1 MNTFHFSTDWA
12 TSLLILAS
20 ILLLIL
26 CFILFFVRRKREK
39 TQPKENPA
47 SESVIR
53 DQEEDQDPIKQG
65 EKILQDEK
73 PVQKILTEKVAQVEE
88 IMPPT
93 PVSMKRGAVKPDF
106 RKTFLHPTPFQ
117 RRGSVYL
124 SMETKRR
131 IHCVVQ
137 RIGEGNLT
145 VTDYVENI
153 MRHHLDLYR
162 DDINRINRTRNF
174 KDLV

>member
-26 CFILFFVRRKREK
+26 CFILFLVRRKREK
-39 TQPKENPA
+39 PLPKENPE
-47 SESVIR
+47 SESVVR
-53 DQEEDQDPIKQG
+53 NQEENQCPIEQVKKIPDEEPVRIVLAEEVARV
-65 EKILQDEK
+65 EK
-73 PVQKILTEKVAQVEE
+73 

-93 PVSMKRGAVKPDF
+93 PVSPKRGAVKPDF

-124 SMETKRR
+124 SIETKRR
-131 IHCVVQ
+131 IHSVVQ

>member
-12 TSLLILAS
+12 ASMLILAS

-26 CFILFFVRRKREK
+26 CYILFLVRRNREK
-39 TQPKENPA
+39 ALPKDNSAMETVARN
-47 SESVIR
+47 
-53 DQEEDQDPIKQG
+53 QEEDQHLIEQG
-65 EKILQDEK
+65 EKIPD
-73 PVQKILTEKVAQVEE
+73 EKVAQVEE
-88 IMPPT
+88 IIPLP
-93 PVSMKRGAVKPDF
+93 PVSTKRGTVKPDF

-131 IHCVVQ
+131 IHSVVQ

-162 DDINRINRTRNF
+162 DEINRINRTRNF

>member
-12 TSLLILAS
+12 ASLLILAS

-26 CFILFFVRRKREK
+26 CFILFRRKREK

-47 SESVIR
+47 SESVVR
-53 DQEEDQDPIKQG
+53 DQEEAPGSIEQS
-65 EKILQDEK
+65 EKIPDEK
-73 PVQKILTEKVAQVEE
+73 PVQNILTEKVAQVEE
-88 IMPPT
+88 IIPLP
-93 PVSMKRGAVKPDF
+93 PVSIKRGAVKPDF

-131 IHCVVQ
+131 IHSVVQ

-162 DDINRINRTRNF
+162 DEINRINRTRNF

>member
-39 TQPKENPA
+39 TQPKVNSV
-47 SESVIR
+47 SESVVR
-53 DQEEDQDPIKQG
+53 DQEEDLDPIEQS
-65 EKILQDEK
+65 EKIPDEK
-73 PVQKILTEKVAQVEE
+73 PVQNILTEKVAQVE
-88 IMPPT
+88 IIPLP
-93 PVSMKRGAVKPDF
+93 PVSIKRGAVKPDF

-131 IHCVVQ
+131 IHSVVQ

-162 DDINRINRTRNF
+162 DEINRINRTRNF

>member
-12 TSLLILAS
+12 ASLLILAS

-26 CFILFFVRRKREK
+26 CFILFRRKREK

-47 SESVIR
+47 SESVVR

-65 EKILQDEK
+65 EKIPDEK

-88 IMPPT
+88 IIPLP
-93 PVSMKRGAVKPDF
+93 PVSTKRGAVKPDF

-124 SMETKRR
+124 SLETKRR
-131 IHCVVQ
+131 IHSVVQ

-162 DDINRINRTRNF
+162 DEINRINRTQNF

>member
-26 CFILFFVRRKREK
+26 CFILFRRKREK

-47 SESVIR
+47 SESVVR
-53 DQEEDQDPIKQG
+53 DQEEAPGSIEQS
-65 EKILQDEK
+65 EKIPDEE
-73 PVQKILTEKVAQVEE
+73 PVQIVLTEKVARVEE
-88 IMPPT
+88 IIPLP
-93 PVSMKRGAVKPDF
+93 PVSIKRGTVKPDF

-131 IHCVVQ
+131 IHSVVQ

-162 DDINRINRTRNF
+162 DEINRINRTRNF

>member
-12 TSLLILAS
+12 ASLLILAS

-39 TQPKENPA
+39 TQPKVN
-47 SESVIR
+47 SVSGSVVR
-53 DQEEDQDPIKQG
+53 DQEEDQNPIEQG
-65 EKILQDEK
+65 EKILPDEK

-124 SMETKRR
+124 SMETKRQ
-131 IHCVVQ
+131 IHSVVQ

>member
-12 TSLLILAS
+12 ASLLILAS

-47 SESVIR
+47 SESVVR
-53 DQEEDQDPIKQG
+53 DQEEAPGSIEQS
-65 EKILQDEK
+65 EKIPDEE
-73 PVQKILTEKVAQVEE
+73 PVQIVLTEKVARVKE
-88 IMPPT
+88 IIPLP
-93 PVSMKRGAVKPDF
+93 PVSIKRGTVKPDF

-131 IHCVVQ
+131 IHSVVQ

>member
-1 MNTFHFSTDWA
+1 M
-12 TSLLILAS
+12 LILAS

-26 CFILFFVRRKREK
+26 CFILFLVRRKREK
-39 TQPKENPA
+39 IQPKENPE
-47 SESVIR
+47 SESVVR
-53 DQEEDQDPIKQG
+53 NQEEDQKPIEQD
-65 EKILQDEK
+65 EKILPDEK
-73 PVQKILTEKVAQVEE
+73 PVQIILAEEVAQVEE
-88 IMPPT
+88 EIPSS
-93 PVSMKRGAVKPDF
+93 PVTTKRGAVKPDF

-131 IHCVVQ
+131 IHSVVQ

-162 DDINRINRTRNF
+162 DEINRINRTRNF

>member
-12 TSLLILAS
+12 ASLLILAS

-26 CFILFFVRRKREK
+26 CFILFRRKREK

-47 SESVIR
+47 SESVVR
-53 DQEEDQDPIKQG
+53 DQEEDQDPIEQS
-65 EKILQDEK
+65 EKIPDEK
-73 PVQKILTEKVAQVEE
+73 PVQNILTEKVAQVEE
-88 IMPPT
+88 IIPLP
-93 PVSMKRGAVKPDF
+93 PVSIKRGAVKPDF

-131 IHCVVQ
+131 IHSVVQ

>member
-12 TSLLILAS
+12 ASLLILAS

-26 CFILFFVRRKREK
+26 CFILFRRKREK

-47 SESVIR
+47 SESVVR
-53 DQEEDQDPIKQG
+53 DQEEDQDPIEQS
-65 EKILQDEK
+65 EKIPDEK
-73 PVQKILTEKVAQVEE
+73 PVQIVLTEKVAQVEE
-88 IMPPT
+88 IIPLP
-93 PVSMKRGAVKPDF
+93 PVSIKRGAVKPDF

-124 SMETKRR
+124 SLETKRR
-131 IHCVVQ
+131 IHSVVQ

>member
-39 TQPKENPA
+39 TQPKVNSV
-47 SESVIR
+47 SESVVR
-53 DQEEDQDPIKQG
+53 DQEEDQDPIEQS
-65 EKILQDEK
+65 EKIPDEK
-73 PVQKILTEKVAQVEE
+73 PVQNILTEKVAQVEE
-88 IMPPT
+88 IIPLPPI
-93 PVSMKRGAVKPDF
+93 SIKRGAVKPDF

-117 RRGSVYL
+117 RRASVYL

-131 IHCVVQ
+131 IHSVVQ

>member
-12 TSLLILAS
+12 ASLLILAS

-26 CFILFFVRRKREK
+26 CFTLFFVRRKREN
-39 TQPKENPA
+39 TQPKVNPA
-47 SESVIR
+47 SESVVR
-53 DQEEDQDPIKQG
+53 DQEEDPGSIEHG
-65 EKILQDEK
+65 EKIPDEK
-73 PVQKILTEKVAQVEE
+73 PVQNILTEKVAQVEE
-88 IMPPT
+88 IMPLS
-93 PVSMKRGAVKPDF
+93 PVSTKRGAVKPDF
-106 RKTFLHPTPFQ
+106 RETFLHPTPFQ

-124 SMETKRR
+124 SLETKRR
-131 IHCVVQ
+131 IHNVVQ

>member
-12 TSLLILAS
+12 ASLLILAS

-26 CFILFFVRRKREK
+26 CFILFRRKREK

-47 SESVIR
+47 SESVVR
-53 DQEEDQDPIKQG
+53 DQEEAPGSIEQS
-65 EKILQDEK
+65 EKIPDEK
-73 PVQKILTEKVAQVEE
+73 PVQNILTEKVAQVEE
-88 IMPPT
+88 IIPLP
-93 PVSMKRGAVKPDF
+93 PVSIKRGTVKPDF

-131 IHCVVQ
+131 IHSVVQ

-162 DDINRINRTRNF
+162 DEINRINRTRNF

>member
-39 TQPKENPA
+39 TQPKVNSV
-47 SESVIR
+47 SESVVR
-53 DQEEDQDPIKQG
+53 DQEEDQDPIEQG
-65 EKILQDEK
+65 EKIPDEE
-73 PVQKILTEKVAQVEE
+73 PVRIVLAEEVARVEE
-88 IMPPT
+88 IMPPI
-93 PVSMKRGAVKPDF
+93 PVSTKRGAVKPDF

-124 SMETKRR
+124 SLETKRR
-131 IHCVVQ
+131 IHSVVQ

-162 DDINRINRTRNF
+162 DDINRINRARNF

>member
-12 TSLLILAS
+12 ASLLILAS

-26 CFILFFVRRKREK
+26 CFILFRRKREK

-47 SESVIR
+47 SESVVR
-53 DQEEDQDPIKQG
+53 DQEEDQDPIEQS
-65 EKILQDEK
+65 EKSPDEK
-73 PVQKILTEKVAQVEE
+73 PVQNILTEKVAQVEE
-88 IMPPT
+88 IIPLP
-93 PVSMKRGAVKPDF
+93 PVSIKRGAVKPDF

-131 IHCVVQ
+131 IHSVVQ

>member
-39 TQPKENPA
+39 TQPKVNSV
-47 SESVIR
+47 SESVVR
-53 DQEEDQDPIKQG
+53 DQEEDQDPIEQS
-65 EKILQDEK
+65 EKIPDEK
-73 PVQKILTEKVAQVEE
+73 PVQNILTEKVAQVEE
-88 IMPPT
+88 IIPLP
-93 PVSMKRGAVKPDF
+93 PVSIKRGAVKPDF
-106 RKTFLHPTPFQ
+106 RKTFLHPTPLQ

>member
-12 TSLLILAS
+12 ASLLILAS

-26 CFILFFVRRKREK
+26 CYILFLVRRNREK
-39 TQPKENPA
+39 ALPKDNSAMETVARN
-47 SESVIR
+47 
-53 DQEEDQDPIKQG
+53 QEEDQHLIEQG
-65 EKILQDEK
+65 EKIPDEE
-73 PVQKILTEKVAQVEE
+73 PVQIVLTEKVARVEE
-88 IMPPT
+88 IMPPI
-93 PVSMKRGAVKPDF
+93 PVSTKRGAVKPDF

-131 IHCVVQ
+131 IHSVVQ

-162 DDINRINRTRNF
+162 DEINRINRTRNF

>member
-39 TQPKENPA
+39 TQPKVNSV
-47 SESVIR
+47 SESVVR
-53 DQEEDQDPIKQG
+53 DQEEDQDPIEQS
-65 EKILQDEK
+65 EKIPDEK
-73 PVQKILTEKVAQVEE
+73 PVQNILTEKVAQVEE
-88 IMPPT
+88 IIPLP
-93 PVSMKRGAVKPDF
+93 PVSIKRGAVKPDF

-117 RRGSVYL
+117 RRGRVYL

-131 IHCVVQ
+131 IHSVVQ

>member
-1 MNTFHFSTDWA
+1 MNTFHFSIDWA

-39 TQPKENPA
+39 TQPKLNSV
-47 SESVIR
+47 SESVVR
-53 DQEEDQDPIKQG
+53 DQEEDQNPIEQG
-65 EKILQDEK
+65 EKIPDEK
-73 PVQKILTEKVAQVEE
+73 PVQNILTEKVVQVVEKL
-88 IMPPT
+88 PVL
-93 PVSMKRGAVKPDF
+93 PVSIKRGTVKPDF

-131 IHCVVQ
+131 IHSVVQ

-162 DDINRINRTRNF
+162 DDINRINRARNF

>member
-12 TSLLILAS
+12 ASLLILAS

-26 CFILFFVRRKREK
+26 CFILFRRKREK

-47 SESVIR
+47 SESVVR
-53 DQEEDQDPIKQG
+53 DQEEDQDPIEQG
-65 EKILQDEK
+65 EKIQDEK
-73 PVQKILTEKVAQVEE
+73 PVQNILTEKVAQVEE
-88 IMPPT
+88 IIPLP
-93 PVSMKRGAVKPDF
+93 PVSIKRGAVKPDF

-131 IHCVVQ
+131 IHSVVQ

>member
-1 MNTFHFSTDWA
+1 M
-12 TSLLILAS
+12 
-20 ILLLIL
+20 
-26 CFILFFVRRKREK
+26 
-39 TQPKENPA
+39 
-47 SESVIR
+47 
-53 DQEEDQDPIKQG
+53 
-65 EKILQDEK
+65 
-73 PVQKILTEKVAQVEE
+73 EE
-88 IMPPT
+88 IIPLP
-93 PVSMKRGAVKPDF
+93 PVSIKRGAVKPDF

-131 IHCVVQ
+131 IHSVVQ

>member
-12 TSLLILAS
+12 ASLLILAS

-26 CFILFFVRRKREK
+26 CFILFRRKREK

-47 SESVIR
+47 SESVVR
-53 DQEEDQDPIKQG
+53 DQEEDQDPIEQS
-65 EKILQDEK
+65 EKIPDEE
-73 PVQKILTEKVAQVEE
+73 PVQIVLTEKVAQVEE
-88 IMPPT
+88 IIPLP
-93 PVSMKRGAVKPDF
+93 PVSIKRGAVKPDF

-131 IHCVVQ
+131 IHSVVQ

-162 DDINRINRTRNF
+162 DDINRINRARNF

>member
-47 SESVIR
+47 SESVVR
-53 DQEEDQDPIKQG
+53 DQEEDQ
-65 EKILQDEK
+65 E
-73 PVQKILTEKVAQVEE
+73 
-88 IMPPT
+88 PPT

-131 IHCVVQ
+131 IHSVVQ

>member
-1 MNTFHFSTDWA
+1 METVARN
-12 TSLLILAS
+12 
-20 ILLLIL
+20 
-26 CFILFFVRRKREK
+26 
-39 TQPKENPA
+39 
-47 SESVIR
+47 
-53 DQEEDQDPIKQG
+53 QEEDLCPIEQVKKIPNEEPVRIVLAEEVARV
-65 EKILQDEK
+65 EK
-73 PVQKILTEKVAQVEE
+73 

-93 PVSMKRGAVKPDF
+93 PVSPKRGAVKPDF

-124 SMETKRR
+124 SIETKRR
-131 IHCVVQ
+131 IHSVVQ

>member
-39 TQPKENPA
+39 PLPKENPE
-47 SESVIR
+47 SESVVR
-53 DQEEDQDPIKQG
+53 NQEEDQCPIEQVKKIPDEEPVRIVLAEEVARV
-65 EKILQDEK
+65 EK
-73 PVQKILTEKVAQVEE
+73 

-93 PVSMKRGAVKPDF
+93 PVSPKRGAVKPDF
-106 RKTFLHPTPFQ
+106 RKTFLHSTPFQ

-124 SMETKRR
+124 SIETKRR
-131 IHCVVQ
+131 IHSVVQ

>member
-12 TSLLILAS
+12 ASLLILAS

-26 CFILFFVRRKREK
+26 CFILFRRKREK

-47 SESVIR
+47 SESVVR
-53 DQEEDQDPIKQG
+53 DQEEAPGSIEQS
-65 EKILQDEK
+65 EKIPDEK
-73 PVQKILTEKVAQVEE
+73 PVQNILTEKVAQVEE
-88 IMPPT
+88 IIPLP
-93 PVSMKRGAVKPDF
+93 PVSIKRGTVKPDF

-131 IHCVVQ
+131 IHSVVQ

-162 DDINRINRTRNF
+162 DDINRINRARNF

>member
-73 PVQKILTEKVAQVEE
+73 PVQKFSPRRSPKW
-88 IMPPT
+88 
-93 PVSMKRGAVKPDF
+93 KR
-106 RKTFLHPTPFQ
+106 
-117 RRGSVYL
+117 
-124 SMETKRR
+124 
-131 IHCVVQ
+131 
-137 RIGEGNLT
+137 
-145 VTDYVENI
+145 
-153 MRHHLDLYR
+153 
-162 DDINRINRTRNF
+162 
-174 KDLV
+174 

>member
-12 TSLLILAS
+12 ASLLILAS

-26 CFILFFVRRKREK
+26 CFILFRRKREK

-47 SESVIR
+47 SESVVR
-53 DQEEDQDPIKQG
+53 DQEEDQDPIEQS
-65 EKILQDEK
+65 EKIPDEK
-73 PVQKILTEKVAQVEE
+73 PVQNMLTEKVAQVEE
-88 IMPPT
+88 IIPLP
-93 PVSMKRGAVKPDF
+93 PVSIKRGAVKPDF

-131 IHCVVQ
+131 IHSVVQ

>member
-12 TSLLILAS
+12 ASLLILAS

-26 CFILFFVRRKREK
+26 CFILFRRKREK

-47 SESVIR
+47 SESVVR
-53 DQEEDQDPIKQG
+53 DQEEAPGSIEQS
-65 EKILQDEK
+65 EKIPDEE
-73 PVQKILTEKVAQVEE
+73 PVQIVLTEKVARVEE
-88 IMPPT
+88 IIPLP
-93 PVSMKRGAVKPDF
+93 PVSIKRGTVKPDF

-131 IHCVVQ
+131 IHSVVQ

-162 DDINRINRTRNF
+162 DEINRINRTRNF

>member
-1 MNTFHFSTDWA
+1 MNTFHFPTDWA

-39 TQPKENPA
+39 TQPKVNSV
-47 SESVIR
+47 SESVVR
-53 DQEEDQDPIKQG
+53 DQEEDQDPIEQS
-65 EKILQDEK
+65 EKIPDEK
-73 PVQKILTEKVAQVEE
+73 PVQNILTEKVAQVEE
-88 IMPPT
+88 IIPLP
-93 PVSMKRGAVKPDF
+93 PVSIKRGAVKPDF

-117 RRGSVYL
+117 RR
-124 SMETKRR
+124 
-131 IHCVVQ
+131 
-137 RIGEGNLT
+137 
-145 VTDYVENI
+145 YVENI

>member
-1 MNTFHFSTDWA
+1 MNTFHFSSDWA
-12 TSLLILAS
+12 ATLLILAS

-26 CFILFFVRRKREK
+26 SFILFFVRRKREK

-47 SESVIR
+47 SESVVR
-53 DQEEDQDPIKQG
+53 DQEEDQDPIEQS
-65 EKILQDEK
+65 EKIPDEK
-73 PVQKILTEKVAQVEE
+73 PVQNILTEKVAQVEE
-88 IMPPT
+88 IIPLPS
-93 PVSMKRGAVKPDF
+93 VSTKRGAVKPDF

-124 SMETKRR
+124 SLETKRR
-131 IHCVVQ
+131 IHSVVQ

-162 DDINRINRTRNF
+162 DEIPPINQTRNS